1 MNQKG
6 RAAGSEKPLLAD
18 EKSAHSALHT
28 PALLQIIGLS
38 KSFPGVQALDDISLT
53 IGRGEIH
60 ALIGENGA
68 GKSTL
73 MKVLAGIH
81 AKDAGTILLDGQPI
95 SPATPAEALR
105 LGIS

>member
-1 MNQKG
+1 M
-6 RAAGSEKPLLAD
+6 
-18 EKSAHSALHT
+18 
-28 PALLQIIGLS
+28 
-38 KSFPGVQALDDISLT
+38 QALDDISLT
-53 IGRGEIH
+53 VGRGEIH

-105 LGIS
+105 LGLSTVHQEISLAPNLTVAENIFVRREPTRFHLIRWRELERRT